1 MTNKYLKITKGQHTL
16 NKNLELQNDSDLTFK
31 FGEHY
36 LLTGG
41 NGSGKTSFLNKLFL
55 PELSKVANGKFLY
68 FHSSQDV
75 TLQLYFIKAYYRG
88 LLNTNEKFSTST
100 ETLNNLKNHFLKF
113 ENSPSEN
120 IVFVLDEI
128 DQYLSMVDFFN
139 GINLEKHS
147 VVLVTH
153 NSENLP
159 SIIEFTNIIFQPV
172 SHKLTKITIQ

>member
-1 MTNKYLKITKGQHTL
+1 MTKEYLNISKGRHTL
-16 NKNLELQNDSDLTFK
+16 NKNLELLNDIDLTFR

-36 LLTGG
+36 LFTGG

-55 PELSKVANGKFLY
+55 PELSKVANGKYLY

-75 TLQLYFIKAYYRG
+75 TLQLYFVKAYYRG
-88 LLNTNEKFSTST
+88 LLNTNERFSTST

-113 ENSPSEN
+113 EENPSEN

-128 DQYLSMVDFFN
+128 DQYLSIKDFLN
-139 GINLEKHS
+139 GIDMGKHS

-153 NSENLP
+153 NNENLP
-159 SIIEFTNIIFQPV
+159 SNIEFKNILFHSA
-172 SHKLTKITIQ
+172 SHNLTKIIAK